1 MKVRPSVK
9 PMCDGCKDLVNWIM
23 EDNLNVRVQIQL
35 HKILNAKQKEV
46 NANELWK

>member
-1 MKVRPSVK
+1 MKNYTFDAKKVK
-9 PMCDGCKDLVNWIM
+9 KDLVNWIM